1 MTSEIF
7 SDQLSL
13 ATAFDWDILTKPS
26 PEADLAVLQALSAMD
41 GAEELIF
48 HSRMRV
54 LRAARKLRTWERCM
68 DPEVDRPFA
77 SMEVWIK
84 RTWPK
89 SYRYAKDAWETEA
102 ALDAV
107 PMDDLKAIS
116 GANLKVLADEG
127 LSSGLRSKPEV
138 LEAAKNLTKEGF
150 VGYLNQTHQQHIQKP
165 VLMPKEDLE
174 EFEAAIEMAMVCEEC
189 QSRSEAIK
197 AISVAYIQENAVNYE
212 RKRA

>member
-1 MTSEIF
+1 MKIF
-7 SDQLSL
+7 SPDVE
-13 ATAFDWDILTKPS
+13 AVRDFDWEHISGPLHV
-26 PEADLAVLQALSAMD
+26 ADLAIKQALGALD
-41 GAEELIF
+41 GSEEYIF

-89 SYRYAKDAWETEA
+89 SYRYAKDAWETEE

-150 VGYLNQTHQQHIQKP
+150 VGYLNQTHQQHIEP
-165 VLMPKEDLE
+165 IRVMPKVASDR
-174 EFEAAIEMAMVCEEC
+174 FEASFARLMERHEC
-189 QSRSEAIK
+189 NRAEGFEVLADLIDENYP
-197 AISVAYIQENAVNYE
+197 ISIAESA
-212 RKRA
+212 

>member
-1 MTSEIF
+1 MKIF
-7 SDQLSL
+7 SPDVE
-13 ATAFDWDILTKPS
+13 AVRDFDWEHISGPLHV
-26 PEADLAVLQALSAMD
+26 ADLAIKQALGALD
-41 GAEELIF
+41 GSEEYIF

-150 VGYLNQTHQQHIQKP
+150 VGYLNQTHQQHIEP
-165 VLMPKEDLE
+165 IRVMPKAASDR
-174 EFEAAIEMAMVCEEC
+174 FEASFARLMERHEC
-189 QSRSEAIK
+189 NRAEGFEVLADLIDENYP
-197 AISVAYIQENAVNYE
+197 ISIAESA
-212 RKRA
+212 

>member
-150 VGYLNQTHQQHIQKP
+150 VGYLNQTHQQHIEP
-165 VLMPKEDLE
+165 IRVMPKVASDRFEVSFARLMERHECNRAEGFEVLADLIDE
-174 EFEAAIEMAMVCEEC
+174 NYP
-189 QSRSEAIK
+189 
-197 AISVAYIQENAVNYE
+197 ISIAESA
-212 RKRA
+212 